1 LGIAPGNTRI
11 EATISNGKGRDV
23 SSVDV
28 LVAGG
33 GGFIGG
39 HLVGDLLT
47 QGLSVRSV
55 DVKPQS
61 EWHQLHPEAE
71 NVVADLSLADNAMA
85 HTAGARQVYMLAADM
100 GGMGFI
106 ENNKALCML
115 TVLTSTH
122 MLQAAQKTG
131 VERYFYSSSACV
143 YAADK
148 QTDTHIT
155 ALKEADAYPAMPE
168 DGYGWEKLFTERMC
182 RHFSED
188 FGLTTRVARYH
199 NVYGPNGTWTGGR
212 EKAPAAVCR
221 KIATAVIT
229 GNHELDIW
237 GDGEQTRSFM
247 YIDDCVQ
254 GSQMILH
261 GESAEPVNLGSDELV
276 SINQLYSIVEEIA
289 GITCTRRYE
298 LDAPQ
303 GVRGRNSDNTMIKD
317 VYGWAPS
324 VSLVDGLAKTYAW
337 VYDEVKRSLG

>member
-1 LGIAPGNTRI
+1 
-11 EATISNGKGRDV
+11 
-23 SSVDV
+23 
-28 LVAGG
+28 
-33 GGFIGG
+33 
-39 HLVGDLLT
+39 VGDLLQ
-47 QGLSVRSV
+47 QGRSVRAV

-61 EWHQLHPEAE
+61 EWYQVHPEAE
-71 NVVADLSLADNAMA
+71 NAVADLSLVENAMA
-85 HTAGARQVYMLAADM
+85 QTAGAREVYMLAADM

-122 MLQAAQKTG
+122 MLQAAQRHD

-182 RHFSED
+182 RHFLED
-188 FGLTTRVARYH
+188 FGLETRVARYH
-199 NVYGPNGTWTGGR
+199 NVYGPHGTWTGGR

-229 GNHELDIW
+229 GNHDIDIW
-237 GDGEQTRSFM
+237 GDGEQTRIFM
-247 YIDDCVQ
+247 YIDDCVR
-254 GSQMILH
+254 GSQMILR
-261 GESAEPVNLGSDELV
+261 GDSPVPVNLGSDELV

-289 GITCTRRYE
+289 GIKCTRNYQ

-303 GVRGRNSDNTMIKD
+303 GVRGRNSDNAQILET
-317 VYGWAPS
+317 YGWAPS
-324 VSLVDGLAKTYAW
+324 TSLADGMAKTYAW

>member
-1 LGIAPGNTRI
+1 MASNT
-11 EATISNGKGRDV
+11 
-23 SSVDV
+23 VDV
-28 LVAGG
+28 VVAGG

-39 HLVGDLLT
+39 HLVADLLK
-47 QGLSVRSV
+47 QGKSVRSV

-61 EWHQLHPEAE
+61 EWYQVHADAE
-71 NVVADLSLADNAMA
+71 NVVADLSLLENAMDG
-85 HTAGARQVYMLAADM
+85 TAGAREVYMLAADM

-122 MLQAAQKTG
+122 MLQAAKHHG

-148 QTDTHIT
+148 QTNPDIT

-188 FGLTTRVARYH
+188 FGLITRVARYH
-199 NVYGPNGTWTGGR
+199 NVYGPEGTWDGGR

-221 KIATAVIT
+221 KIATAAIT
-229 GNHELDIW
+229 GEHEIEIW
-237 GDGEQTRSFM
+237 GDGNQTRSFM

-254 GSQMILH
+254 GSQMIMN
-261 GESAEPVNLGSDELV
+261 GDSGVPVNLGSSELV
-276 SINQLYSIVEEIA
+276 SINQLVDIVEGIA
-289 GITCTRRYE
+289 GIKCERQYK

-303 GVRGRNSDNTMIKD
+303 GVRGRNSDNTQILET
-317 VYGWAPS
+317 YGWEPS
-324 VSLVDGLAKTYAW
+324 ISLADGLAETYAW
-337 VYDEVKRSLG
+337 VYDQVKRAQG

>member
-1 LGIAPGNTRI
+1 M
-11 EATISNGKGRDV
+11 
-23 SSVDV
+23 DV

-39 HLVGDLLT
+39 HLVDDLLK

-55 DVKPQS
+55 DVKPLD
-61 EWHQLHPEAE
+61 EWYQVHDDAE
-71 NVVADLSLADNAMA
+71 NVQADLSLRENAFA
-85 HTAGARQVYMLAADM
+85 QTDGAREVYMLAADM

-122 MLQAAQKTG
+122 MLEAARAAQ

-148 QTDTHIT
+148 QTDTDIT

-182 RHFSED
+182 RHFLED
-188 FGLTTRVARYH
+188 FDLTTRVARYH
-199 NVYGPNGTWTGGR
+199 NVYGPNGTWDGGR

-221 KIATAVIT
+221 KIATAEIT
-229 GNHELDIW
+229 GEHHLDIW

-254 GSQMILH
+254 GSQMILK
-261 GESAEPVNLGSDELV
+261 GDSPEPVNLGSDELV
-276 SINQLYSIVEEIA
+276 SINQLYSMVEDIA
-289 GITCTRRYE
+289 GIKCERSYQ

-303 GVRGRNSDNTMIKD
+303 GVRGRNSDNTQILET
-317 VYGWAPS
+317 YGWEPS
-324 VSLVDGLAKTYAW
+324 VSLADGMAKTYAW
-337 VYDEVKRSLG
+337 VYDQVKRSLG